1 MMMTMIMDH
10 SRIMTYKD
18 KTFAAPRIG
27 LFILVVFFLTIVPAP
42 FAGAKETTLAEIST
56 KAGRVLLSQ
65 RDGNKVIIYK
75 DKTIYTGSDDMKIY
89 HFFRPRTAYDA
100 LLLKDFK
107 GPLYCPVTYQFIIF
121 KPDETYM
128 LPEPFGHCSDK
139 PEMSQKGTTITIRFK
154 PFAELPGAEYVFDG
168 KSLRKKD

>member
-1 MMMTMIMDH
+1 MNYPRKINST
-10 SRIMTYKD
+10 D
-18 KTFAAPRIG
+18 KIFAAPKIVLFLLAVFLPVIG
-27 LFILVVFFLTIVPAP
+27 PVS

-65 RDGNKVIIYK
+65 RDKNKVIIYK
-75 DKTIYTGSDDMKIY
+75 GETIYTGSDDLKIY
-89 HFFRPRTAYDA
+89 HFFRPRKGYDA

-107 GPLYCPVTYQFIIF
+107 GPIYCPVMYQFIIF

-139 PEMSQKGTTITIRFK
+139 PDMSQKGTIIKIRFK
-154 PFAELPGAEYVFDG
+154 PFAEQPGAVYIFDG
-168 KSLRKKD
+168 KSLQKKE